1 MLKNEIYIVTGST
14 GGLGRATARELASH
28 GATVVL
34 NDLGEEGESDAVTL
48 QEEMEERTGSAT
60 VHLGD
65 VTEME
70 YAEELIDDTVTKHG
84 RLDGVVNFAGILRDS
99 YLTEMTESEWDQV
112 IDVHLRGHFNLLRS
126 AARRWKETAEA
137 RSAGRS
143 FLTVASPSAFGN
155 SGQANYSA
163 AKAGVLGLT
172 RTAAIELQ
180 RYDVRVNA
188 LVPIAHT
195 QMTEAFL
202 DAAEY
207 PPENV
212 APVAAFLLSEAA
224 AGVTGCTV
232 EAAGDGVGL
241 RSNPEIERI
250 AFEDDGWSLEDLAD
264 RFEAT
269 LGSQT
274 SLDRSETQT

>member
-1 MLKNEIYIVTGST
+1 MLKNTVYIVTGST
-14 GGLGRATARELASH
+14 GGLGRATARELAAH

-34 NDLGEEGESDAVTL
+34 NDLGGEGGSDAVTL
-48 QEEMEERTGSAT
+48 REELEEKSGSAT

-70 YAEELIDDTVTKHG
+70 YAEELIDDTVTRHG
-84 RLDGVVNFAGILRDS
+84 RLDGVVNFAGVLRDS
-99 YLTEMTESEWDQV
+99 YLTEMTEAEWDQV
-112 IDVHLRGHFNLLRS
+112 IEVHLRGHFNLLRS
-126 AARRWKETAEA
+126 AARRWKETAED
-137 RSAGRS
+137 RSADRS

-155 SGQANYSA
+155 SGQANYAA

-202 DAAEY
+202 DAQEY

-232 EAAGDGVGL
+232 EAAGDGVAL

-250 AFEDDGWSLEDLAD
+250 AFEDGGWSLEDLAD

-269 LGSQT
+269 LGRQT
-274 SLDRSETQT
+274 SLERTETQT

>member
-126 AARRWKETAEA
+126 AARQWKETAEA